1 MGMKKPPVNKY
12 EEIPM
17 DRKIQMQLSRQ
28 ETIDTTLL
36 APPPPDTNLW
46 LALFIISLSG
56 FVIGL
61 VGLLSPNYMSG
72 DIDVG
77 PYKATIKS
85 FLSLDRD
92 VPDVLKMA
100 DFGLF
105 RFCFSEDFMEIITKA
120 MEFGDGEMPENE
132 GGMKLDFSK
141 RCHKVIET
149 ENQPQHMKDTTRTG
163 KILMFMGLSS
173 VLITWMFVILVLVAG
188 RHLSKV
194 ITGISASVSVT
205 FLVSSLLVS
214 MTLRPMTKDYLN
226 LEIMKSV
233 RTSVE
238 NMGINIDLIE
248 KLGGLKFTQIQPV
261 NVEPGFSGFL
271 IVTSAVLLMVVGITA
286 LLKTRSHK
294 PG

>member
-1 MGMKKPPVNKY
+1 MGLKKPPINKY
-12 EEIPM
+12 EEIAL
-17 DRKIQMQLSRQ
+17 DKKIQYEQG
-28 ETIDTTLL
+28 TVDTTLL
-36 APPPPDTNLW
+36 APPPPDTYIW
-46 LALFIISLSG
+46 LGLFIVSLSG

-61 VGLLSPNYMSG
+61 VGLLSPNYMAG
-72 DIDVG
+72 TIEVG
-77 PYKATIKS
+77 PYKGMIKS
-85 FLSLDRD
+85 FLGLEREL
-92 VPDVLKMA
+92 PDTLKMA

-105 RFCFSEDFMEIITKA
+105 RFCFSEDFMAVVTTA
-120 MEFGDGEMPENE
+120 MDMPESPAEMPVNE

-141 RCHKVIET
+141 RCHTVVNT
-149 ENQPQHMKDTTRTG
+149 ENQPELMKERTRIG

-173 VLITWMFVILVLVAG
+173 VLITLVFVILVLVAG

-194 ITGISASVSVT
+194 ITGISASVSVA

-233 RTSVE
+233 RITAVD
-238 NMGINIDLIE
+238 MGINIQLIE
-248 KLGGLKFTQIQPV
+248 NVAGVKFTQIQPV

-286 LLKTRSHK
+286 LLKTRSHR